1 MGSQIGKGLKMHMN
15 SDRSALPVHVIGA
28 SGRSGQALCRALSAA
43 GVKVVALV
51 RSLAKWHVTG
61 LEGEARVIELTD
73 HFSLQLALR
82 DALRIVSCAHARY
95 SRALIESAPE
105 DALMVL
111 LGSTRRFT
119 RWPDAHGLGVLEGE
133 RVFIGSGRPGVML
146 HPTMIYGAQGENN
159 VQRLAALLRR
169 LPVVPLP
176 DGGRAL
182 VQPIHQDDVVACI
195 LAALDRNWPE
205 PATLV
210 VAGPSPL
217 PYADFVR
224 AVASAAELPAPRLVS
239 VPAGLLMPLAGLTGF
254 VPGLPTIGADEI
266 RRLTEDK
273 AFDVMPMFSQLGVRG
288 RSLAEGLAETFKAK

>member
-1 MGSQIGKGLKMHMN
+1 MLIN
-15 SDRSALPVHVIGA
+15 SDASGDPVHVIGA
-28 SGRSGQALCRALSAA
+28 SGRSGQALCRALAA
-43 GVKVVALV
+43 RGVAVVALV
-51 RSLAKWHVTG
+51 RSLAKWQATG
-61 LEGEARVIELTD
+61 LAGEARVIELTD

-82 DALRIVSCAHARY
+82 DALRVVSCAHARHT
-95 SRALIESAPE
+95 RAIVESAPE

-119 RWPDAHGLGVLEGE
+119 KWPDAHGLGVLEGE
-133 RVFIGSGRPGVML
+133 RVFVGSGRAGVLL
-146 HPTMIYGAQGENN
+146 HPTMIYGATGENN
-159 VQRLAALLRR
+159 VQRLAALLKR

-195 LAALDRNWPE
+195 LSALERNWSE
-205 PATLV
+205 PTTLV
-210 VAGPSPL
+210 VAGPSAL

-224 AVASAAELPAPRLVS
+224 AVAAAAGLPAPRLVS

-254 VPGLPTIGADEI
+254 IPGVPSIGADEI
-266 RRLTEDK
+266 RRLSEDK

-288 RSLAEGLAETFKAK
+288 RSLADGLALTFG